1 MWQIRLVSK
10 EIYIM
15 KLKVESVRSEFYSVS
30 YENNNDNAMF
40 YFDLTN
46 YTLIVVSNRGNFIGK
61 WHNNDDKSF
70 LELICDTDKSQFLS
84 HIAVKDSYNK
94 VITWENIKKYLFDT
108 LDGKTPDFSLADIED
123 ACYDCLTESTLCSE
137 IYGILRCSHFYFL
150 DSAAEE
156 NIAMAIEPDYSV
168 EAYMIA
174 NVFDEQIKPYIK
186 LCIEKT
192 SDSTNDWLDK
202 EIEVDGITC
211 YAIVCPHCMT
221 FFNSAMM
228 TYGNYCPQCGAS
240 MIHTTK

>member
-1 MWQIRLVSK
+1 
-10 EIYIM
+10 M

-123 ACYDCLTESTLCSE
+123 ACE
-137 IYGILRCSHFYFL
+137 
-150 DSAAEE
+150 
-156 NIAMAIEPDYSV
+156 
-168 EAYMIA
+168 
-174 NVFDEQIKPYIK
+174 
-186 LCIEKT
+186 
-192 SDSTNDWLDK
+192 
-202 EIEVDGITC
+202 
-211 YAIVCPHCMT
+211 
-221 FFNSAMM
+221 AMM
-228 TYGNYCPQCGAS
+228 TYGNYCPQCGAR

>member
-1 MWQIRLVSK
+1 
-10 EIYIM
+10 M

-61 WHNNDDKSF
+61 W
-70 LELICDTDKSQFLS
+70 DKSQFLS
-84 HIAVKDSYNK
+84 HIAVKDTYNK
-94 VITWENIKKYLFDT
+94 VVTWENIKKYLFDT
-108 LDGKTPDFSLADIED
+108 LDGKTPDFSLEDIED

-156 NIAMAIEPDYSV
+156 NIAMAIESDYSV

-192 SDSTNDWLDK
+192 SASTNDWLDK

-221 FFNSAMM
+221 FYNEAMM
-228 TYGNYCPQCGAS
+228 TYGNYCPQCGAR

>member
-1 MWQIRLVSK
+1 MWQIRLISK

-84 HIAVKDSYNK
+84 HIAVKDTYNK
-94 VITWENIKKYLFDT
+94 VVTWENIKKYLFDT

-123 ACYDCLTESTLCSE
+123 ACYDYLTESTLCSE

-156 NIAMAIEPDYSV
+156 NIAMAIESDYNV

-211 YAIVCPHCMT
+211 SAIVCPHCMT
-221 FFNSAMM
+221 FFNSSMI
-228 TYGNYCPQCGAS
+228 YGNYCPQCGAR

>member
-1 MWQIRLVSK
+1 
-10 EIYIM
+10 M

-84 HIAVKDSYNK
+84 HIAVKDTYNK
-94 VITWENIKKYLFDT
+94 VVTWENIKKYLFDT

-156 NIAMAIEPDYSV
+156 NIAMAIESDYSV

-202 EIEVDGITC
+202 EIEVDGITG

-221 FFNSAMM
+221 FYNEAMM
-228 TYGNYCPQCGAS
+228 TYGNYCPQCGAR

>member
-1 MWQIRLVSK
+1 
-10 EIYIM
+10 M

-108 LDGKTPDFSLADIED
+108 HDGKTTDFSLADI
-123 ACYDCLTESTLCSE
+123 
-137 IYGILRCSHFYFL
+137 
-150 DSAAEE
+150 
-156 NIAMAIEPDYSV
+156 
-168 EAYMIA
+168 
-174 NVFDEQIKPYIK
+174 
-186 LCIEKT
+186 
-192 SDSTNDWLDK
+192 
-202 EIEVDGITC
+202 
-211 YAIVCPHCMT
+211 
-221 FFNSAMM
+221 
-228 TYGNYCPQCGAS
+228 
-240 MIHTTK
+240 

>member
-1 MWQIRLVSK
+1 
-10 EIYIM
+10 M

-61 WHNNDDKSF
+61 WHNSDDKSF

-84 HIAVKDSYNK
+84 HIAVKDTYNK
-94 VITWENIKKYLFDT
+94 VVTWENIKKYLFDT

-156 NIAMAIEPDYSV
+156 NIAMAIESDYSV
-168 EAYMIA
+168 
-174 NVFDEQIKPYIK
+174 K

-221 FFNSAMM
+221 FYNEAMM
-228 TYGNYCPQCGAS
+228 TYGNYCPQCGAR

>member
-1 MWQIRLVSK
+1 M
-10 EIYIM
+10 
-15 KLKVESVRSEFYSVS
+15 
-30 YENNNDNAMF
+30 
-40 YFDLTN
+40 
-46 YTLIVVSNRGNFIGK
+46 IG
-61 WHNNDDKSF
+61 
-70 LELICDTDKSQFLS
+70 
-84 HIAVKDSYNK
+84 
-94 VITWENIKKYLFDT
+94 
-108 LDGKTPDFSLADIED
+108 
-123 ACYDCLTESTLCSE
+123 LTESTLCSE

-221 FFNSAMM
+221 FYNEAMM
-228 TYGNYCPQCGAS
+228 TYGNYCPQCGAR